1 MIKKED
7 IGIILSICVILYLI
21 YDKFCAKSTS
31 IEHMTDINTEA
42 LSNLASMY
50 ASGKM
55 IVDEIEVQ
63 NDINVKGNVNI
74 KGENTVEGKS
84 NLEGNVHTGQVI
96 MGNTKLSSGANT
108 SLKVQTSHG
117 WGEFGPQNT
126 EWMHIM
132 TDRGKVYINK
142 RTNVDGMIATHN
154 KDGIDDTRRLKT
166 WSRIGG
172 YAKDGNE
179 VNILLQE
186 GSHKL
191 HDNRDGLYTYA
202 TKDRWDIVYVFKG
215 WKFIGYD
222 GLNYDGTSWVLENK
236 TDYVKHMGGN
246 NDTGS
251 VNKIHSYKLQWV
263 GY

>member
-154 KDGIDDTRRLKT
+154 KDGIDDTRRLKSL
-166 WSRIGG
+166 SRTGG
-172 YAKDGNE
+172 FAINGHGTTMMLE
-179 VNILLQE
+179 E
-186 GSHKL
+186 GEYWLHNSHKYDAWTG
-191 HDNRDGLYTYA
+191 DNWDVIYLY
-202 TKDRWDIVYVFKG
+202 KG
-215 WKFIGYD
+215 WK
-222 GLNYDGTSWVLENK
+222 LETWHHNIDSQVSN
-236 TDYVKHMGGN
+236 TTNTNEYVKKVDVA
-246 NDTGS
+246 NDTIS
-251 VNKIHSYKLQWV
+251 SYRLTWV